1 MPPAGFGGGTITKD
15 SAPFERRAK
24 LLMGLFLALA
34 MTFVAPRPAGAS
46 AGLTCPEFI
55 GKPGAAVGVVCPSSG
70 TASFAAAAG
79 AAIPA
84 SRETI
89 DRVVASVDN
98 AAITHSEVET
108 EYRIEVFLEEE
119 RLPVAPPDAA
129 TFERVR
135 DHLIDQTLLVQEAAS
150 QQTEPGAFRDLAEQ
164 RLADIRKKCATDEAF
179 HSDLRSL
186 GIDERQL
193 LERLEEQERVLRLI
207 DQRMRPLV
215 SVEHDEIEAYYRETF
230 LPEYVRH
237 YNGPAPVL
245 GDVENQIREILVQK
259 KIDQRLEAWLKE
271 LRSNH
276 RVKLY

>member
-1 MPPAGFGGGTITKD
+1 
-15 SAPFERRAK
+15 
-24 LLMGLFLALA
+24 
-34 MTFVAPRPAGAS
+34 MTFAAPRLAVAS
-46 AGLTCPEFI
+46 ARLTCPEFI
-55 GKPGAAVGVVCPSSG
+55 GKPGAAVGVV
-70 TASFAAAAG
+70 
-79 AAIPA
+79 

-98 AAITHSEVET
+98 AAITQSEVET
-108 EYRIEVFLEEE
+108 EYRIEVFLEEG
-119 RLPVAPPDAA
+119 RLPVAPPGAA
-129 TFERVR
+129 TFGRVR

-164 RLADIRKKCATDEAF
+164 RLADIRKKCTTDAAF

-215 SVEHDEIEAYYRETF
+215 SVEHDEIGAYYRETF

-237 YNGPAPVL
+237 YKGPAPVL

-259 KIDQRLEAWLKE
+259 KIDQQLEAWLKE